1 MEERKEGREPGALT
15 PLQASAAESPQGP
28 HEHDERQ
35 ESSHRDPD
43 DDGQA
48 QGPYGGH
55 TEPGGV
61 IS

>member
-1 MEERKEGREPGALT
+1 MEGRTGAGALT

-28 HEHDERQ
+28 HEDDERQ

-48 QGPYGGH
+48 QGPCGGH
-55 TEPGGV
+55 TQPGGV
-61 IS
+61 ISE